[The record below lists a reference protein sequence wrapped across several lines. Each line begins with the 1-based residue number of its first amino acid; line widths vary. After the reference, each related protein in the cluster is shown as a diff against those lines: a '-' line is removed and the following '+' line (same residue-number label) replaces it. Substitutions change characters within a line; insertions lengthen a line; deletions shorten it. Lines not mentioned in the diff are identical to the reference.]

1 MRIDILTV
9 LPKLLEGPFSE
20 SILKRAQENGIAE
33 IHLHDIRDYS
43 TNKHRKVDDYAFSG
57 DAGMVIQVEPI
68 FLCVTK
74 LKAER
79 EYDEVIYMTP
89 DGEQYD
95 QRQANMLSLH
105 KNIMIICGH
114 YKGID
119 QRVRDHLVTKE
130 ISIGDY
136 VITGGELAAAVV
148 VDSIIRLVPD
158 AMSDISSA
166 LSDSFQDGLL
176 APPIYSRPEEFNGWR
191 VPDILLSG
199 NTKKIEEWKLEKSLE
214 ITRKRRP
221 DLLKD

>member
-1 MRIDILTV
+1 M
-9 LPKLLEGPFSE
+9 
-20 SILKRAQENGIAE
+20 
-33 IHLHDIRDYS
+33 
-43 TNKHRKVDDYAFSG
+43 
-57 DAGMVIQVEPI
+57 EPI
-68 FLCVTK
+68 YLCVKK
-74 LKAER
+74 LQAER
-79 EYDEVIYMTP
+79 DYDEVIYMTP
-89 DGEQYD
+89 DGEQYN
-95 QRQANMLSLH
+95 QRQANMLSLN
-105 KNIMIICGH
+105 KNLIIICGH

-176 APPIYSRPEEFNGWR
+176 APPIYTRPEEFNGWR